1 MVMKPEY
8 VKGSEA
14 RKRFEDT
21 MKKLFR
27 APKTEVTKSN
37 PKKGENGK

>member
-1 MVMKPEY
+1 MKPQY
-8 VKGSEA
+8 HKGPEA
-14 RKRFEDT
+14 RKSFEDT

-27 APKTEVTKSN
+27 APKTEVTKPK